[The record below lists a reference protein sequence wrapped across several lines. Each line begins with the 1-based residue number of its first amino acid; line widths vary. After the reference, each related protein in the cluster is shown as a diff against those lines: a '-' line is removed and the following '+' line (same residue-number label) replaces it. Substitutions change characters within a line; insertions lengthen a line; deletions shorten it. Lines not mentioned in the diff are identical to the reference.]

1 MRLERVAAIVAFGL
15 AIAVSQP
22 VFSQG
27 LARVQKPEEVGF
39 SSERLTRLT
48 ERMTLGVTK
57 GEIPG
62 AVVLV
67 ARNGKIAYLKSFGL
81 RDPDSS
87 APMKSDAIFR
97 IASMSKPFTS
107 LAIMMLAEEG
117 KLSIVEPASK
127 YLPEFKDLKVGVVKP
142 GADGKSEVQLD
153 PLRSPMTLQDLLRH
167 TSGLTYGLAGSN
179 PLKQGYVDAKVSD
192 PNDTNAELVTKL
204 SKLPLLFQPSTTW
217 EYSVSTDVLGRIVEV
232 VSGLPLDQFVAE
244 RIVKPL
250 KLRDTG
256 FSVPTSKANRGA
268 KPKKEGPKNELPK
281 IPPVDADQKFKS
293 GGGGMVST
301 TLDYARF
308 CQFWLNGGILDSV
321 RLVSRKTVE
330 LMTTDHLPPGTQMG
344 PDMFR
349 FEALTPCP
357 AMGQGFGLGF
367 AVRND
372 VGHSPLQGSPG
383 DYYWGGA
390 HGTYF
395 WIDPKEKMFAVLMMQ
410 SPFSRLPYRYL
421 MRALVYQALVG
432 K

>member
-1 MRLERVAAIVAFGL
+1 MKLERLAVGVAFAL

-22 VFSQG
+22 VLAQG
-27 LARVQKPEEVGF
+27 LGRTQKPEEVGF
-39 SSERLTRLT
+39 SSARLNRLTDRIK
-48 ERMTLGVTK
+48 LGVAK

-67 ARNGKIAYLKSFGL
+67 ARNAKIAYFQSFGL
-81 RDPDSS
+81 RDPEVN

-107 LAIMMLAEEG
+107 LAIMLLGEEG
-117 KLSIVEPASK
+117 KLSIAEPASK
-127 YLPEFKDLKVGVVKP
+127 YLPEFQDLKVGVLKP
-142 GADGKSEVQLD
+142 GGDGKSEVQLE

-167 TSGLTYGLAGSN
+167 TSGLTYGLAGNN
-179 PLKQGYVDAKVSD
+179 PLKQAYVDAKVSD
-192 PNDTNAELVTKL
+192 SDDTNAELVTKL
-204 SKLPLLFQPSTTW
+204 SKLPLLYQPGTTW

-250 KLRDTG
+250 KLTDTG
-256 FSVPTSKANRGA
+256 FSVPPSKANRGA
-268 KPKKEGPKNELPK
+268 KPQKEGPKNELPK
-281 IPPVDADQKFKS
+281 IPPVEADLKFKS

-301 TLDYARF
+301 ALDYARF
-308 CQFWLNGGILDSV
+308 CQFWLNGGELDGV

-330 LMTTDHLPPGTQMG
+330 LMTSDHLPPGTQMG
-344 PDMFR
+344 PDMAR
-349 FEALTPCP
+349 FGALLPSP
-357 AMGQGFGLGF
+357 SMGQGFGLGF

-395 WIDPKEKMFAVLMMQ
+395 WIDPKERMFAVLMML
-410 SPFSRLPYRYL
+410 SPASRLPYRYL
-421 MRALVYQALVG
+421 MRELVYQALI

>member
-1 MRLERVAAIVAFGL
+1 MKLERLAVGVAFAL

-22 VFSQG
+22 VLAQG
-27 LARVQKPEEVGF
+27 LGRTQKPEEVGF
-39 SSERLTRLT
+39 SSARLNRLTDRIK
-48 ERMTLGVTK
+48 LGVAK

-67 ARNGKIAYLKSFGL
+67 ARNAKIAYFQSFGL
-81 RDPDSS
+81 RDPEVN

-107 LAIMMLAEEG
+107 LAIMLLGEEG
-117 KLSIVEPASK
+117 KLSIAEPASK
-127 YLPEFKDLKVGVVKP
+127 YLPEFQDLKVGVLKP
-142 GADGKSEVQLD
+142 GGDGKSEVQLE

-167 TSGLTYGLAGSN
+167 TSGLTYGLAGNN
-179 PLKQGYVDAKVSD
+179 PLKQAYVDAKVSD
-192 PNDTNAELVTKL
+192 SDDTNAELVTKL
-204 SKLPLLFQPSTTW
+204 SKLPLLYQPGTTW

-250 KLRDTG
+250 KLTDTG
-256 FSVPTSKANRGA
+256 FSVPPSKANRGA
-268 KPKKEGPKNELPK
+268 KPQKEGPKNELPK
-281 IPPVDADQKFKS
+281 IPPVEADLKFKS

-301 TLDYARF
+301 ALDYARF
-308 CQFWLNGGILDSV
+308 CQFWLNGGELDGV

-330 LMTTDHLPPGTQMG
+330 LMTSDHLPPGTQMG
-344 PDMFR
+344 PDMAR
-349 FEALTPCP
+349 FEALLPSP
-357 AMGQGFGLGF
+357 SMGQGFGLGF

-372 VGHSPLQGSPG
+372 VGHSPLQCSPC
-383 DYYWGGA
+383 DYYWGGD

-395 WIDPKEKMFAVLMMQ
+395 WIDPKERMFAVLMML
-410 SPFSRLPYRYL
+410 SPASRLPYRYL
-421 MRALVYQALVG
+421 MRELVYQALI

>member
-81 RDPDSS
+81 RDPDAS

-127 YLPEFKDLKVGVVKP
+127 YLPEFKDLKVGVVNP
-142 GADGKSEVQLD
+142 GVDGKSEMQLD

-250 KLRDTG
+250 KLNDTG

-308 CQFWLNGGILDSV
+308 CQFWLNGGILDGV